1 MSTPSTAMN
10 EAQIFIF
17 AEQVESGIQ
26 ENRNSF
32 RFRRF
37 FDTRS
42 SWVHGFLIVFL
53 IGGNLC
59 NLR

>member
-1 MSTPSTAMN
+1 MN

-42 SWVHGFLIVFL
+42 SWVHGFLIIFL